1 MKVIKII
8 FVLVSILFFQSAN
21 LLAIEIG
28 SASYY
33 ADKFVG
39 KKTSSGELYSH
50 EKMTCAHRTLPFGTI
65 LKVTCIKNG
74 KSVFVKVNDRGPF
87 KIGRVVDLSKRAAQK
102 LGLIQWGHA
111 EVEVEQINEMN
122 LEEEVSEE
130 MIAEVSNPLEKP
142 KNEISNLHKMNM
154 QDANVKGWAI
164 QIGSFTTHDGLMNM
178 YETLSNRYKNAAFFK
193 NVNIGDKIYFRMYIA
208 SFNDKDEALQ
218 EFERIKEF
226 IENPLLVQ
234 L

>member
-1 MKVIKII
+1 MKVLKII
-8 FVLVSILFFQSAN
+8 FVLVSLLFFQGAD

-87 KIGRVVDLSKRAAQK
+87 KIGRVVDLSKRAALK
-102 LGLIQWGHA
+102 LGLVQWGHA
-111 EVEVEQINEMN
+111 EVEVEQTNEMN
-122 LEEEVSEE
+122 VEDEITEE
-130 MIAEVSNPLEKP
+130 MIAEVSNPIIEPSKE
-142 KNEISNLHKMNM
+142 NSNLHKMNM
-154 QDANVKGWAI
+154 LDANIKGWAI

-178 YETLSNRYKNAAFFK
+178 YETLSSKYKNAAFFK
-193 NVNIGDKIYFRMYIA
+193 NVYVGDKIYFRMYIA
-208 SFNDKDEALQ
+208 AFNDKEEALR
-218 EFERIKEF
+218 EFEKIKNT